1 MMSIENVQAEGNQ
14 AGPISTKTII
24 LWGPDG
30 LLTWYMNYLLDG
42 QSNWKVIRLFDEMD
56 ATQLL
61 DEIEKLR
68 PSVVIIYQ
76 EQDYRPT
83 QLSQQILT
91 EYPTLKVITVNLE
104 NNFLEIQNQQRIRIR
119 DLSDFLTILE
129 S

>member
-1 MMSIENVQAEGNQ
+1 MMSIENVQTEGNQ

-42 QSNWKVIRLFDEMD
+42 QSNWKVIRLFDEMG

-61 DEIEKLR
+61 VEIEKLH

-83 QLSQQILT
+83 HLSQQILT
-91 EYPTLKVITVNLE
+91 KFPTLKVITVNLE
-104 NNFLEIQNQQRIRIR
+104 NNFLEVQNQQRIRIR